1 MENHGAKPRA
11 ETSRVKHS
19 APRQIGCRYELD
31 PDAGHISNLENPAFV
46 NEVPQRRLAKQLH
59 APGQ

>member
-1 MENHGAKPRA
+1 M
-11 ETSRVKHS
+11 KHS